1 MVRKLY
7 ILLVLLVLPVMAYSK
22 TYEIIEQDFVETAI
36 QFSKTPEF
44 KKMVQ
49 EQRKK
54 ELKQIR
60 ELKGETLV
68 SASEYYEYSVPYIY
82 TLTHEIPKVDK
93 NGNYVGALYPKGFQ
107 YEPLKYMK
115 NPLPLL
121 VVFNPCNKE
130 ELSKVKVIK
139 AELDKNYT
147 RYYLLSSGC
156 SIEQMKNIKPI
167 GQYYLLDKDS
177 VKLFNLKYTISIVS
191 ADLRK
196 GVFNVKVIP
205 AKTRNENSIN

>member
-68 SASEYYEYSVPYIY
+68 SASEYYEYSVPYICLLY
-82 TLTHEIPKVDK
+82 TSPS
-93 NGNYVGALYPKGFQ
+93 P
-107 YEPLKYMK
+107 
-115 NPLPLL
+115 
-121 VVFNPCNKE
+121 
-130 ELSKVKVIK
+130 
-139 AELDKNYT
+139 
-147 RYYLLSSGC
+147 R
-156 SIEQMKNIKPI
+156 
-167 GQYYLLDKDS
+167 DS
-177 VKLFNLKYTISIVS
+177 
-191 ADLRK
+191 
-196 GVFNVKVIP
+196 
-205 AKTRNENSIN
+205 